1 MRPSLDPVA
10 LRRVVERQES
20 SRVVLDLIISG
31 PRRAGLEF
39 GTSHA
44 AAAEYCSLA
53 SLLDLGRR
61 HTPPDL
67 TVPGSSGG
75 FAALRSPSF
84 LCIAPLSL
92 VHERPWCVSDL
103 QLRDPARE
111 TARDVDTRRS
121 RARRW
126 SRSLPEILLLWTPG
140 DSGFVF
146 LVCSRAAAALHTHPL
161 GARTQILLQLRHR
174 SHRALVIAVALLARP
189 LSHTSDPGAAA
200 PRRGGCWESIQTA
213 RQRLGPDQRSP
224 SATYWATLLRTACC
238 ALLRGDVSS
247 QERKLRYYGSG
258 NHGPSHARLATPC
271 FRIGQSGTWHAP

>member
-31 PRRAGLEF
+31 PRRSGSKF

-44 AAAEYCSLA
+44 AAAECSLA

-140 DSGFVF
+140 DSGLCSQSAVELPRHSTRTPSALGLRFCSSF
-146 LVCSRAAAALHTHPL
+146 GIDHIELLSLLRLCLRLLFRALRILERRRLVEEAVGRAFKPPASAWDRISGRRLPPAGPRSSVLHAAPCS
-161 GARTQILLQLRHR
+161 ILLYH
-174 SHRALVIAVALLARP
+174 S
-189 LSHTSDPGAAA
+189 
-200 PRRGGCWESIQTA
+200 
-213 RQRLGPDQRSP
+213 
-224 SATYWATLLRTACC
+224 
-238 ALLRGDVSS
+238 
-247 QERKLRYYGSG
+247 GSG
-258 NHGPSHARLATPC
+258 R
-271 FRIGQSGTWHAP
+271 